1 MPFYIIIAALCVAL
15 LPLSTP
21 IYTVIRIVITVASIA
36 HIMSQKD
43 KGDATLLP
51 YYALAILY
59 NPLVPIWLDRSVWVV
74 IDLLAIVTI
83 GYLKYNSK
91 AMKQKNADSLHKSEP
106 LAVKVKKASAKA
118 ESAIDNHVSK
128 TQPYLIVLVVML
140 IIITIAMKG

>member
-21 IYTVIRIVITVASIA
+21 IYTVIRIVVTVASIA

-74 IDLLAIVTI
+74 IDLLAIATI
-83 GYLKYNSK
+83 GYLKYNDK
-91 AMKQKNADSLHKSEP
+91 AMRQKSADSSHKSEP
-106 LAVKVKKASAKA
+106 LAEKVKKVSAKA

-128 TQPYLIVLVVML
+128 TQPYLIVLVVIL
-140 IIITIAMKG
+140 IIITITMKG

>member
-1 MPFYIIIAALCVAL
+1 MPINIIIVALCVAL

-21 IYTVIRIVITVASIA
+21 IYTAIRIVITVASIA
-36 HIMSQKD
+36 HIIRQKD
-43 KGDATLLP
+43 KGDVKLLP

-74 IDLLAIVTI
+74 IDLLAVVTI
-83 GYLKYNSK
+83 GYLKYNGK

-106 LAVKVKKASAKA
+106 LAVKVKKASAEA

-128 TQPYLIVLVVML
+128 TQPYLIVLVVIL
-140 IIITIAMKG
+140 IIITIALKG

>member
-74 IDLLAIVTI
+74 IDLLAIATI
-83 GYLKYNSK
+83 GYLKYNDK
-91 AMKQKNADSLHKSEP
+91 AMRQKSADSSHKSEP
-106 LAVKVKKASAKA
+106 LAEKVKKVSAKA
-118 ESAIDNHVSK
+118 ESAIDSHVAK
-128 TQPYLIVLVVML
+128 TQPYLVALVIILIV
-140 IIITIAMKG
+140 ITIAMKG

>member
-1 MPFYIIIAALCVAL
+1 MPINIIIVALCVAL

-21 IYTVIRIVITVASIA
+21 IYTAIRIVITVASIA
-36 HIMSQKD
+36 HIIRQKD
-43 KGDATLLP
+43 KGDVKLLP

-83 GYLKYNSK
+83 GYLKYNGK

-106 LAVKVKKASAKA
+106 LTVKVKKASAEA

-128 TQPYLIVLVVML
+128 TQPYLIVLVVIL
-140 IIITIAMKG
+140 IIITIALKG

>member
-74 IDLLAIVTI
+74 IDLLAIATI
-83 GYLKYNSK
+83 GYLKYNDK
-91 AMKQKNADSLHKSEP
+91 AMRQKSADSSHKSEP
-106 LAVKVKKASAKA
+106 LAEKVKKVSAKA